1 MENMLK
7 TINFIDDCKMAGV
20 LIAAFRPVVT
30 GIVKK
35 TMSSMDFRQSLWNDY
50 EMNFGKVPLRS

>member
-1 MENMLK
+1 MEKNTQNL
-7 TINFIDDCKMAGV
+7 NFIDDCKMAGV

-35 TMSSMDFRQSLWNDY
+35 TMSSMDFRPSLWNDY
-50 EMNFGKVPLRS
+50 EMNLGKVPLRS

>member
-1 MENMLK
+1 MEKNTQNL
-7 TINFIDDCKMAGV
+7 NFIDDCKMAGV

-35 TMSSMDFRQSLWNDY
+35 TGPIRDFC
-50 EMNFGKVPLRS
+50 V